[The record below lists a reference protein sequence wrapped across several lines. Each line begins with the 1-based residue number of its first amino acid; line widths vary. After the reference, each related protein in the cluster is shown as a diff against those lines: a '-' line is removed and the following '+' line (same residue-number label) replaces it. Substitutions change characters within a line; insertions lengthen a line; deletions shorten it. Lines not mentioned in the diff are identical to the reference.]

1 MVYFDDILISNANL
15 DVHFQHL
22 HRFKFFAVIA
32 ECSFRMDSVL
42 FLGYMVSNNG
52 LSVDEPKVAMANSYY
67 IA

>member
-15 DVHFQHL
+15 DVHLQHL
-22 HRFKFFAVIA
+22 RRFKFFAVIA

-52 LSVDEPKVAMANSYY
+52 LSVDEPKVAMVNSYY